1 MSGMVVLA
9 VLVAGI
15 VSTFTDWLF
24 MGMLFHDRYMK
35 YPEVWRDGIVG
46 GKDRTAVL
54 YSCALDFVAAAGFV
68 AVCVLTGINTLWP
81 ALGLAIFAW
90 IAGPLVMMITNG
102 FFMKLDW
109 AIVVAHSLG
118 YLVRFL
124 VAAVTVAV
132 FL

>member
-1 MSGMVVLA
+1 MAGMVVLA

-24 MGMLFHDRYMK
+24 MGMLFHGRYMK
-35 YPEVWRDGIVG
+35 YPEVWRDEIVA

-68 AVCVLTGINTLWP
+68 AICVLAGINTLWP

-102 FFMKLDW
+102 CFMKLDW
-109 AIVVAHSLG
+109 AIVGAHSLG

-124 VAAVTVAV
+124 VAAITVAV

>member
-1 MSGMVVLA
+1 MSGLVVLA

-15 VSTFTDWLF
+15 VSTFSDWLF

-68 AVCVLTGINTLWP
+68 AICVLAGINTLWP

-109 AIVVAHSLG
+109 AIVAAHSLG

-124 VAAVTVAV
+124 VAAITVAV